1 MNFEEQLMQ
10 RVMQKILQDVKT
22 NTFIK
27 MNYSHARAMPDT
39 MLDKL
44 WDSINWEE
52 VIEQVR
58 PTIQTRICNSIIGA
72 METEIKTDIKK
83 VLSVDGVRQ
92 RLRMEIYPKLMKIL
106 EDVHK

>member
-27 MNYSHARAMPDT
+27 MNYSYARAMPDT

-58 PTIQTRICNSIIGA
+58 PAIQTRICNSIIGA